1 MKSAVLVVAL
11 VAARRASAGSR
22 GGYGYSDVTL
32 HVLEWITYLKR
43 LSLIALMLCAVVLYY
58 VPKSR
63 SHARRVCCALIDFIA
78 DGLKSV
84 LSITEIKYEHIMA
97 GDQDDKNK
105 EPRIQ
110 KQCGKLFK
118 ENANGRGQ
126 KCADKIN
133 IHGHRSMSTSKE
145 SRRKQQWRKSRTKRS
160 IDGEH
165 ERHRLHSHH
174 HRNAAI
180 KDVSSESGATITPTA
195 ERWRQMEA
203 TKKCGRDNVVVTQ
216 DISLNTKYDM
226 TNSLKDDIDLRP
238 EGFIEAD
245 YPLKTI
251 EIESPSLKKADLEI
265 TNEGSVNSIAMRKNS
280 EHSDCSFI
288 NKCSTRS
295 PMTQVS
301 DNSEKI
307 DFIYPPNKKFQIVS
321 RTLEKQEMSAS
332 NFDKT
337 DKDLRRRQ
345 NVSDTEHEKVTS
357 TVQRQS
363 RRNCTSSI
371 LSKQLADPYY
381 GEALTT
387 RDSYERL
394 QRENHRFLLSM
405 KKIVDDCSYENAPII
420 KNRAKPV
427 LLRVFNWLFSGCPE
441 ASRRRREQ
449 VEVVG
454 KEGTVECT
462 NAWLR

>member
-22 GGYGYSDVTL
+22 GGYGKRKRLVSSRLVENDFLLWSPGYSDVTL

-195 ERWRQMEA
+195 
-203 TKKCGRDNVVVTQ
+203 
-216 DISLNTKYDM
+216 Y
-226 TNSLKDDIDLRP
+226 
-238 EGFIEAD
+238 
-245 YPLKTI
+245 
-251 EIESPSLKKADLEI
+251 
-265 TNEGSVNSIAMRKNS
+265 
-280 EHSDCSFI
+280 
-288 NKCSTRS
+288 
-295 PMTQVS
+295 
-301 DNSEKI
+301 
-307 DFIYPPNKKFQIVS
+307 
-321 RTLEKQEMSAS
+321 
-332 NFDKT
+332 
-337 DKDLRRRQ
+337 
-345 NVSDTEHEKVTS
+345 EHEKVTS